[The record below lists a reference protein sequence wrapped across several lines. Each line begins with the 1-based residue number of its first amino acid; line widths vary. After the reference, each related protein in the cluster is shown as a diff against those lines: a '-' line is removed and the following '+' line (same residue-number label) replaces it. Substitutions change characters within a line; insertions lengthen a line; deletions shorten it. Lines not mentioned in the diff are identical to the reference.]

1 MSDSKSGLSNIGD
14 VSLDKSVLD
23 LCQQFSDEVKS
34 LPIDFFY
41 RRSMYMV
48 IQYRH
53 SFGDSVSLVFL
64 NNLKQ
69 SCSEWNVEIEKG
81 MYVHDVASVIMGATF
96 KKWLKA
102 ILEKNE
108 AQAEKLMDKVSSCLF
123 DKFSLRS
130 ISYILPAEEIAERVF
145 DEIAEHD
152 PATAMKTSYVSRCAK
167 MITRVNRN
175 YENGDIV
182 LVSPEEC
189 AVCLADLVDESI
201 QEEIDYYQKSKN
213 DGVLTED
220 EAKQGVANMLKLEK
234 KAKLRRAEIPEV
246 RKEGETGM
254 QDVAIGVQGSDVS
267 SEALSTANLSM
278 NQEPYSSSIEGE
290 RKTRRYVLHDGTQ
303 KEATEEQ
310 YTTLSR
316 EKESGVYLLADS
328 SPEEILE
335 AQARRF
341 GRAETTN
348 LLSINRKKREARFR
362 GSNGERYNTSKTS
375 CECMDFRFRGMP
387 CKHIYRLWLELG
399 LAIGEDYSLQEEK
412 ADSPA
417 SAAAI
422 KPKKGFCGM
431 CLLAFFVGL
440 VSMLLFP
447 VFIIAP
453 IGIILGVKGRRKST
467 TLGLSGKWFGIVGIV
482 LSLIGGGLSVIF
494 LLSLMF

>member
-1 MSDSKSGLSNIGD
+1 MGDFKSGLSNLGD
-14 VSLDKSVLD
+14 DLLDNSVLA
-23 LCQQFSDEVKS
+23 LCQQFADEVKS

-41 RRSMYMV
+41 RRSVFMV
-48 IQYRH
+48 LQDRLPLR
-53 SFGDSVSLVFL
+53 DSVSLVFL

-96 KKWLKA
+96 KKWLRA
-102 ILEKNE
+102 ILDGNE
-108 AQAEKLMDKVSSCLF
+108 DMAEKCMDKVEQCLF

-130 ISYILPAEEIAERVF
+130 ISYILPVKEIAERVF
-145 DEIAEHD
+145 DKIAEHD

-167 MITRVNRN
+167 MITRVNRD

-201 QEEIDYYQKSKN
+201 QEELDYYQKSKD
-213 DGVLTED
+213 DGALTED
-220 EAKQGVANMLKLEK
+220 EAKQGVADMLKLEK

-254 QDVAIGVQGSDVS
+254 LDVAIGVQGSDVS
-267 SEALSTANLSM
+267 SEALSTANPSM

-303 KEATEEQ
+303 KEATGEQ

-316 EKESGVYLLADS
+316 EKESDVYLLADS

-387 CKHIYRLWLELG
+387 CKHIYRLWWELG
-399 LAIGEDYSLQEEK
+399 LAIGEDYSLQEK
-412 ADSPA
+412 KVDSPFTA
-417 SAAAI
+417 ESQ
-422 KPKKGFCGM
+422 KGFSVM
-431 CLLAFFVGL
+431 CLFSFIMGLA
-440 VSMLLFP
+440 SIPLFP
-447 VFIIAP
+447 VFIVAP
-453 IGIILGVKGRRKST
+453 IGMILGVKGRQKST
-467 TLGLSGKWFGIVGIV
+467 ALGFSGKWLGTVGLL
-482 LSLIGGGLSVIF
+482 LSMSGGLLSVIF
-494 LLSLMF
+494 LLWIIFGKR